1 MFKSYLQEKKIS
13 VYKLSEMSDVPYTTV
28 NELVNGKKNIND
40 CKVKTIQGLAD
51 SLNLTIESLLGLFK
65 DDKII
70 LSDSW
75 EKNKEKKFY
84 FPIIINNDN
93 YECNRIH
100 PLMQKKV
107 NEIYNKIKNHE
118 EVEKVIVFGSSV
130 NIRCNIN
137 SDIDIAIKIKDEYFN
152 RNTQNNISESIGKI
166 TNYNADIV
174 WLNTIDELS
183 QLFYNIYTRGVIIYE

>member
-84 FPIIINNDN
+84 FPI
-93 YECNRIH
+93 
-100 PLMQKKV
+100 
-107 NEIYNKIKNHE
+107 
-118 EVEKVIVFGSSV
+118 
-130 NIRCNIN
+130 
-137 SDIDIAIKIKDEYFN
+137 
-152 RNTQNNISESIGKI
+152 
-166 TNYNADIV
+166 
-174 WLNTIDELS
+174 
-183 QLFYNIYTRGVIIYE
+183 